1 MSQCLYSVKRFVDND
16 EVTVP
21 GSSIQT
27 HQNGAL
33 SVLDEKGAIVAVFAP
48 GSWESCHEF
57 TTEVNDAFRAGQPA
71 TASAPCPDQEDA
83 VASARRS
90 ALPEAR
96 EALRRLL
103 KERVTCLLEVGPGA
117 FLKEH
122 GAIHVGPAIVAV
134 AVDRALETL
143 MRRG

>member
-1 MSQCLYSVKRFVDND
+1 MSQSLYSVNRTFDDVDVD
-16 EVTVP
+16 VAGDSMKMHE
-21 GSSIQT
+21 
-27 HQNGAL
+27 NGAL
-33 SVLDEKGAIVAVFAP
+33 AICDAQGALVAVFAA
-48 GSWESCHEF
+48 GSWHSCHEVSK
-57 TTEVNDAFRAGQPA
+57 EVNEQAGPPA
-71 TASAPCPDQEDA
+71 EASAPCPDQEDE
-83 VASARRS
+83 VACRRRI

-96 EALRRLL
+96 KALRRLL

-122 GAIHVGPAIVAV
+122 GEIHVGPALVDV